1 MQKQAI
7 GAPPDIELA
16 IPRAPRVPRDGYPAL
31 AAWIAHDPDNESYV
45 FRKFDR
51 LSARNLLYL
60 QSQLIALEGTLDRLD
75 EETQESQDM
84 ELRLSAQRWETF
96 VENAEDPD
104 RPERRRM
111 ELAKVLQKKIKEY
124 RKSTTILPLDFQ
136 NYRCHNSCGVS
147 FSELTSSNANLYG
160 RFECVVFQY
169 DIMLLP

>member
-1 MQKQAI
+1 MQTQSN
-7 GAPPDIELA
+7 GVSPDIELA
-16 IPRAPRVPRDGYPAL
+16 IPRAPRASRDGYPAL

-96 VENAEDPD
+96 VKNSEDPN
-104 RPERRRM
+104 RPESRRM
-111 ELAKVLQKKIKEY
+111 ELTKVLQKKIKEY
-124 RKSTTILPLDFQ
+124 RKSTTILHIIPI
-136 NYRCHNSCGVS
+136 R
-147 FSELTSSNANLYG
+147 FSKLQTS
-160 RFECVVFQY
+160 
-169 DIMLLP
+169 

>member
-1 MQKQAI
+1 MQTQAI
-7 GAPPDIELA
+7 GVSPDIELA
-16 IPRAPRVPRDGYPAL
+16 IPRALRAPRDGYPAL

-96 VENAEDPD
+96 EKNAEDPN
-104 RPERRRM
+104 RPESPRM
-111 ELAKVLQKKIKEY
+111 ELTKVLQKKIKEY
-124 RKSTTILPLDFQ
+124 RKSTTIL
-136 NYRCHNSCGVS
+136 
-147 FSELTSSNANLYG
+147 
-160 RFECVVFQY
+160 QY
-169 DIMLLP
+169 YSH

>member
-16 IPRAPRVPRDGYPAL
+16 IPRAPRARDGYSAL

-75 EETQESQDM
+75 EEIQETQDM

-96 VENAEDPD
+96 VENAENPG

-111 ELAKVLQKKIKEY
+111 ELAKLLQEKIKEY
-124 RKSTTILPLDFQ
+124 RKSTTILEYYF
-136 NYRCHNSCGVS
+136 H
-147 FSELTSSNANLYG
+147 
-160 RFECVVFQY
+160 
-169 DIMLLP
+169 

>member
-1 MQKQAI
+1 MQTQAI
-7 GAPPDIELA
+7 GVSPDIELA
-16 IPRAPRVPRDGYPAL
+16 IPRAPRAPRDGYPAL

-96 VENAEDPD
+96 EKNAEDPN
-104 RPERRRM
+104 RPESPRM
-111 ELAKVLQKKIKEY
+111 ELTKVLQKKIKEY
-124 RKSTTILPLDFQ
+124 RKLTTIL
-136 NYRCHNSCGVS
+136 
-147 FSELTSSNANLYG
+147 
-160 RFECVVFQY
+160 QY
-169 DIMLLP
+169 YSH